1 MEMDFLQE
9 YNLAITNKDNIKRY
23 FNTPQV
29 NFVLNEKEYQVKWVL
44 N

>member
-1 MEMDFLQE
+1 MDFLQE
-9 YNLAITNKDNIKRY
+9 YGSAVTNEDDIKRY

-29 NFVLNEKEYQVKWVL
+29 NFVLNEKECQVKWVL

>member
-1 MEMDFLQE
+1 MEIDFLQE
-9 YNLAITNKDNIKRY
+9 YGLAITNKDDIERY

-29 NFVLNEKEYQVKWVL
+29 NFVLNEKECQVKWVL